1 MHMKNKIDYKIHG
14 IFPRITVGKDFREI
28 ITETFIIISNEI
40 IYNIFTRKYP
50 AFPCRQLFFLN
61 DNTSS
66 EIEDLLAQIKTMD
79 GPILGIGGGAII
91 DAAKYM
97 AHETEKSLYVI
108 PGATTTDAFLTPV
121 SVIKNDRTQV
131 EEIYQTKK
139 PGHVFFDMDILEG
152 APSRYNVAGLGD
164 VLSMYTASYDWQLAH
179 QKTGESFDPLLAEMA
194 MGLIRS
200 LEPVTTEIAK
210 NSQTGIKH
218 IIDALIAEFFIY
230 NLAGSN
236 RPEVGSEH
244 LFARLFEENHIGN
257 FLHGEI
263 VALGVLL
270 MTYFQGRDF
279 RWIRMLIE
287 GLGINYKP
295 QTLGIPPDDLIR
307 LTASLNQYVQER
319 NLRYTVLNECVL
331 TEHDVKQG
339 LRAVLG
345 E

>member
-1 MHMKNKIDYKIHG
+1 MTINYKIHG
-14 IFPRITVGKDFREI
+14 MFPQITVGKDFRELSA
-28 ITETFIIISNEI
+28 ETFIIISNEI
-40 IYNIFTRKYP
+40 IYSIFTRKYP
-50 AFPCRQLFFLN
+50 AFPCRKLFFLN
-61 DNTSS
+61 DNTSI
-66 EIEDLLAQIKTMD
+66 EIEPLLAQIKTIN

-91 DAAKYM
+91 DAAKYI

-121 SVIKNDRTQV
+121 SVIKNTRTQV

-164 VLSMYTASYDWQLAH
+164 VISMYTASYDWQLAH
-179 QKTGESFDPLLAEMA
+179 QNTGEPFNPMLAEMA

-200 LEPVTTEIAK
+200 LESVMAEIAK
-210 NSQTGIKH
+210 NSQTGIKY

-244 LFARLFEENHIGN
+244 LFARLFEENHVGN

-279 RWIRMLIE
+279 KWIRLLIE

-295 QTLGIPPDDLIR
+295 QTLGIPTDDLIR
-307 LTASLNQYVQER
+307 LTGSLNHYVQER
-319 NLRYTVLNECVL
+319 NLRYTILNQFRL
-331 TEHDVKQG
+331 TEQDVKQG
-339 LRAVLG
+339 LREILG